1 MMENLKMEIS
11 QGLEYKHGPQ
21 KIKQKIDMKETGKIT
36 ICMEWVC
43 TIMWMEEHM
52 KEIGRME

>member
-1 MMENLKMEIS
+1 MEIS